1 MVMDYIEHRDPGDEN
16 DFLSEERRRE
26 VFAILGRMKP
36 GDVAEY
42 ARRNPFYREFIG
54 QYLQNLAKVASKCNC
69 KNWNC
74 SPNFLAMSDLRDY
87 ISISI

>member
-1 MVMDYIEHRDPGDEN
+1 MVMSYIQHRDPGDEN

-54 QYLQNLAKVASKCNC
+54 QYLQNLEDGQRKR
-69 KNWNC
+69 
-74 SPNFLAMSDLRDY
+74 DLTGHL
-87 ISISI
+87 ILIEGMA

>member
-1 MVMDYIEHRDPGDEN
+1 MVMSYIQHRDPGDEN

-42 ARRNPFYREFIG
+42 ARRNPFYREFP
-54 QYLQNLAKVASKCNC
+54 C
-69 KNWNC
+69 
-74 SPNFLAMSDLRDY
+74 F
-87 ISISI
+87 